1 LPAGPL
7 HERFELPN
15 FEVEVKVIV
24 VGPREQMRPV
34 GTVLDSV
41 TVPVNPLMA
50 DTVIVEFASLLA
62 KTAEEAGIA
71 LTLKSTPAAVT
82 FVEAVRD
89 PDVPVTVIVAEPG
102 CDPGGNETVRV
113 AFAFTPCPIDTKVG
127 VNVVWKPHV
136 HPLDVAPRFTWPLK
150 LPRLVTVI
158 VVLAEPPSG
167 IIKLFGLA
175 DRENPLTST
184 VTVVECVGLQSGA
197 QTVTM

>member
-1 LPAGPL
+1 MPAGPL

-15 FEVEVKVIV
+15 VEVEVNVRL
-24 VGPREQMRPV
+24 VGPREQLRPV
-34 GTVLDSV
+34 GTVLDSA

-62 KTAEEAGIA
+62 KTVKEAGFA
-71 LTLKSTPAAVT
+71 LTVKSTPAAAT
-82 FVEAVRD
+82 FVDAVRD

-113 AFAFTPCPIDTKVG
+113 AFAFTPGPIDTKTG
-127 VNVVWKPHV
+127 VNPVWKPHV
-136 HPLDVAPRFTWPLK
+136 HPLDAALRFTWPLK

-158 VVLAEPPSG
+158 VVLAEPPAG
-167 IIKLFGLA
+167 IIKLLGLA
-175 DRENPLTST
+175 DRENPWTST